1 MVLGA
6 AIALRTTAR
15 DAATAALRM
24 VEPMLGYPHAG
35 KIISL
40 RRKLPC
46 VPDVERSFEGGRGT
60 VASVSVSE
68 IFSKFLGS
76 F

>member
-1 MVLGA
+1 
-6 AIALRTTAR
+6 
-15 DAATAALRM
+15 
-24 VEPMLGYPHAG
+24 
-35 KIISL
+35 
-40 RRKLPC
+40 